1 MIFLI
6 TILSLDITVIAK
18 IDQVPRMGGTT
29 MPTTQTTTN
38 KVRRPWGKRHGLVLG
53 FSIIALGLGIFYTAN
68 WQALQQLPYRAH
80 EIDVRHHAPWT
91 PLYQVSPDFIR
102 ALIATEDRS
111 FYRNWGISF
120 QGIARAAWV
129 DLHTGQFTQGGS
141 TITQQL
147 IRDLLLST
155 AKTISRKLS
164 GILLSVMATVLY
176 TKTQLLTM
184 YVNEV
189 YLGDNAYGIGQ
200 ASIQYFGVPPRQ
212 LTLPEASLL
221 AGLPQAPSLYDP
233 LVHYHLAKD
242 RQREVLESMV
252 QDHQISQHRANQIF
266 NTPLQFTK
274 SVQRS
279 PNPKTATKPK

>member
-1 MIFLI
+1 MMPMMR
-6 TILSLDITVIAK
+6 TSSHTVQHCGRK
-18 IDQVPRMGGTT
+18 
-29 MPTTQTTTN
+29 
-38 KVRRPWGKRHGLVLG
+38 WHGLMVG
-53 FSIIALGLGIFYTAN
+53 FGLVTLGLGIFYTAN
-68 WQALQQLPYRAH
+68 WQALQQLPTLAR
-80 EIDVRHHAPWT
+80 EIDVQHHAPWT
-91 PLYQVSPDFIR
+91 PLDQVSPNFIR

-120 QGIARAAWV
+120 QGMARAAWV

-141 TITQQL
+141 TLTQQL

-155 AKTISRKLS
+155 AKTITRKVS
-164 GILLSVMATVLY
+164 GILLSVMATILY

-189 YLGDNAYGIGQ
+189 YLGDHAYGIGQ

-242 RQREVLESMV
+242 RQRQVLDSMV
-252 QDHQISQHRANQIF
+252 QDGQISLQQAHQIFEAPLHFANAVHQS
-266 NTPLQFTK
+266 L
-274 SVQRS
+274 R
-279 PNPKTATKPK
+279 